1 MFVEMMKYCFIS
13 AADTSAPESGRTA
26 MDVVPFQVVMLTTI
40 LGAGSDAATLLIFER
55 SRSWLIDTVLVD
67 AVSVGLGSGNE
78 GLLQHTLAK

>member
-1 MFVEMMKYCFIS
+1 
-13 AADTSAPESGRTA
+13 
-26 MDVVPFQVVMLTTI
+26 MDIVPFQVVMLTTI

-78 GLLQHTLAK
+78 GLLRHTLAK